1 MSTRSLKALAQ
12 AILANA
18 EKLENYFESNNLPQP
33 SFEEHAPAE
42 LPLSPEMQVVRQQA
56 VDDATE
62 LQDLLIGPAMLI
74 RPVVCSLFLDT

>member
-1 MSTRSLKALAQ
+1 MSARSLKALAQ

-18 EKLENYFESNNLPQP
+18 EKLEDYFEANNLTQP

-42 LPLSPEMQVVRQQA
+42 LPLSPEMQTVRQQA

-62 LQDLLIGPAMLI
+62 LQDLLIGPAMQL
-74 RPVVCSLFLDT
+74 RPVVCKALMY